1 MSAYDP
7 KRTSAAASNIRMPT
21 YKMPAEMAMKRREFL
36 TLMGAAAAWPLAARA
51 QSMLPTIGVLNS
63 RAPGES
69 SGPFEAFHQGLKD
82 RGFVE
87 GQNVKIEYR
96 FAHNQNERLPAL
108 AADLVQRQVTV
119 IVSMAG
125 TPGALAAKAAT
136 KVIPIVFQAG
146 VDPVA
151 AGLVASLSRPEGNLT
166 GVSQLL
172 SSTFAKQIE
181 LLHELIPK
189 ADIIALLINPTNQ
202 LHSKALLRD
211 LEAGA
216 SSLGLQLQVVH
227 ASTPG
232 DFDKAYTTLLELR
245 AGGLVIGP
253 DIFFLAQRD
262 QLVALAARHAVPAIY
277 PWREGATAGGLMSYG
292 SSQTETYRQLGIYAG
307 RILKGEKPADLPV
320 QQSTKVEF
328 ILNLKTAKGLGLTVP
343 NTLIGRA
350 DEVIE

>member
-1 MSAYDP
+1 MD
-7 KRTSAAASNIRMPT
+7 
-21 YKMPAEMAMKRREFL
+21 
-36 TLMGAAAAWPLAARA
+36 
-51 QSMLPTIGVLNS
+51 
-63 RAPGES
+63 
-69 SGPFEAFHQGLKD
+69 AFRQGLKET
-82 RGFVE
+82 GFVE
-87 GQNVKIEYR
+87 GQNVRIEYR
-96 FAHNQNERLPAL
+96 FAHNQNGRLPEL
-108 AADLVQRQVTV
+108 ATDLVQRQVTV

-125 TPGALAAKAAT
+125 TPGALAAKSAT

-172 SSTFAKQIE
+172 SSTFGKQIE

-189 ADIIALLINPTNQ
+189 AGAIALLINPTNQ
-202 LHSKALLRD
+202 LHSKPLLKD

-216 SSLGLQLQVVH
+216 RTLGLQLQFVR
-227 ASTPG
+227 ASAPD
-232 DFDKAYTTLLELR
+232 DFDKAYANLLELQV
-245 AGGLVIGP
+245 GGLVIGP
-253 DIFFLAQRD
+253 DIFFLAHRD
-262 QLVALAARHAVPAIY
+262 QLVELAARHSVPAIY

-292 SSQTETYRQLGIYAG
+292 SSQTETYRQVGIYTG

-328 ILNLKTAKGLGLTVP
+328 IINLKTAKALGLTVP

-350 DEVIE
+350 DEIIE

>member
-1 MSAYDP
+1 M
-7 KRTSAAASNIRMPT
+7 
-21 YKMPAEMAMKRREFL
+21 
-36 TLMGAAAAWPLAARA
+36 
-51 QSMLPTIGVLNS
+51 PTIGILNS

-69 SGPFEAFHQGLKD
+69 SRLLDAFRQGLKE

-87 GQNVKIEYR
+87 GQNVRIEYR
-96 FAHNQNERLPAL
+96 FANNKNERLPAL
-108 AADLVQRQVTV
+108 AADLVRRQVAV

-125 TPGALAAKAAT
+125 TPGALAAKSAT
-136 KVIPIVFQAG
+136 KAIPIVFQAG

-151 AGLVASLSRPEGNLT
+151 AGLVASLSRPEGNVT

-189 ADIIALLINPTNQ
+189 AYIIALLINPTNQ
-202 LHSKALLRD
+202 LHSRPLLNE

-216 SSLGLQLQVVH
+216 R
-227 ASTPG
+227 STPD
-232 DFDKAYTTLLELR
+232 DFDKAYATLPELK
-245 AGGLVIGP
+245 AGGIVVGP

-262 QLVALAARHAVPAIY
+262 QLVALAARYSVPAIY
-277 PWREGATAGGLMSYG
+277 PWREGAAAGGLISYG
-292 SSQTETYRQLGIYAG
+292 SSQTDTYRQLGIYTG

-320 QQSTKVEF
+320 QQSTKVEL
-328 ILNLKTAKGLGLTVP
+328 IVNLKTAKALGLTVP

>member
-1 MSAYDP
+1 M
-7 KRTSAAASNIRMPT
+7 
-21 YKMPAEMAMKRREFL
+21 
-36 TLMGAAAAWPLAARA
+36 
-51 QSMLPTIGVLNS
+51 PTIGVLNS

-69 SGPFEAFHQGLKD
+69 SRLLEAFRQGLKEK
-82 RGFVE
+82 GFIE

-96 FAHNQNERLPAL
+96 FANNHNDRLPAL
-108 AADLVQRQVTV
+108 AADLVRRQVTV

-125 TPGALAAKAAT
+125 TPGALAAKSAT
-136 KVIPIVFQAG
+136 SLIPIVFQAG

-151 AGLVASLSRPEGNLT
+151 AGLVTSLSRPGGNLT

-181 LLHELIPK
+181 LLHEVVPK
-189 ADIIALLINPTNQ
+189 AGTIALLVNPTNQ
-202 LHSKALLRD
+202 LHSKALLTE
-211 LEAGA
+211 LEGGA
-216 SSLGLQLQVVH
+216 RSLGLNLQFVR

-232 DFDKAYTTLLELR
+232 DFEKAFASALELR

-262 QLVALAARHAVPAIY
+262 QLVALAAQHSLPTIY

-292 SSQTETYRQLGIYAG
+292 SSQTDTYRQLGIYTA
-307 RILKGEKPADLPV
+307 RVLKGEKPADLPV
-320 QQSTKVEF
+320 QQSTKVEL
-328 ILNLKTAKGLGLTVP
+328 IINLKTAKAFNLTVP
-343 NTLIGRA
+343 NTVIGRA

>member
-1 MSAYDP
+1 M
-7 KRTSAAASNIRMPT
+7 R
-21 YKMPAEMAMKRREFL
+21 RREFI
-36 TLMGAAAAWPLAARA
+36 TLIGTAVAWPRAARA
-51 QSMLPTIGVLNS
+51 QSMMPTIGILNS

-69 SGPFEAFHQGLKD
+69 SRLLDAFRQGLKET
-82 RGFVE
+82 GFVE
-87 GQNVKIEYR
+87 GQNVRIEYR
-96 FAHNQNERLPAL
+96 FAHNQNGRLPEL
-108 AADLVQRQVTV
+108 ATDLVQRQVTV

-125 TPGALAAKAAT
+125 TPGALAAKSAT

-172 SSTFAKQIE
+172 SSTFGKQIE

-189 ADIIALLINPTNQ
+189 AGAIALLINPTNQ
-202 LHSKALLRD
+202 LHSKPLLKD

-216 SSLGLQLQVVH
+216 RTLGLQLQFVR
-227 ASTPG
+227 ASAPD
-232 DFDKAYTTLLELR
+232 DFDRAYANLLELQV
-245 AGGLVIGP
+245 GGLVIGP
-253 DIFFLAQRD
+253 DIFFLAHRD
-262 QLVALAARHAVPAIY
+262 QLVELAARHSVPAIY

-292 SSQTETYRQLGIYAG
+292 SSQTETYRQVGIYTG

-328 ILNLKTAKGLGLTVP
+328 VINLKTAKALGLTVP

-350 DEVIE
+350 DEIIE

>member
-1 MSAYDP
+1 M
-7 KRTSAAASNIRMPT
+7 R
-21 YKMPAEMAMKRREFL
+21 RREFI
-36 TLMGAAAAWPLAARA
+36 TLIGTAVAWPRAARA
-51 QSMLPTIGVLNS
+51 QSMMPTIGILNS

-69 SGPFEAFHQGLKD
+69 SRLLDAFRQGLKET
-82 RGFVE
+82 GFVE
-87 GQNVKIEYR
+87 GQNVRIEYR
-96 FAHNQNERLPAL
+96 FAHNQNGRLPEL
-108 AADLVQRQVTV
+108 ATDLVQRQVTV

-125 TPGALAAKAAT
+125 TPGALAAKSAT

-172 SSTFAKQIE
+172 SSTFGKQIE

-189 ADIIALLINPTNQ
+189 AGTIALLINPTNQ
-202 LHSKALLRD
+202 LHSKPLLKD

-216 SSLGLQLQVVH
+216 RTLGLQLQFVR
-227 ASTPG
+227 ASAPD
-232 DFDKAYTTLLELR
+232 DFDKAYANLLELQV
-245 AGGLVIGP
+245 GGLVIGP
-253 DIFFLAQRD
+253 DIFFLAHRD
-262 QLVALAARHAVPAIY
+262 QLVELAARHSVPAIY
-277 PWREGATAGGLMSYG
+277 PWREGVTAGGLMSYG
-292 SSQTETYRQLGIYAG
+292 SSQTETYRQVGIYTG

-328 ILNLKTAKGLGLTVP
+328 IINLRTAKALGLTVP

-350 DEVIE
+350 DEIIE

>member
-1 MSAYDP
+1 M
-7 KRTSAAASNIRMPT
+7 R
-21 YKMPAEMAMKRREFL
+21 RREFITL
-36 TLMGAAAAWPLAARA
+36 TGAAAAWPLAARA
-51 QSMLPTIGVLNS
+51 QSMMPTIGVLNS

-69 SGPFEAFHQGLKD
+69 SRLLDAFRQGLKD

-87 GQNVKIEYR
+87 GQNVRIEYR
-96 FAHNQNERLPAL
+96 FAHNQNGRLPEL
-108 AADLVQRQVTV
+108 ATDLVQRQVTV

-125 TPGALAAKAAT
+125 TPGALAAKSAT

-189 ADIIALLINPTNQ
+189 TGIIALLINPTNQ
-202 LHSKALLRD
+202 LHSKPLLKD
-211 LEAGA
+211 LEVGA
-216 SSLGLQLQVVH
+216 RTLGLQLQFVR
-227 ASTPG
+227 ASAPG
-232 DFDKAYTTLLELR
+232 DFDMAYATLRELQ

-262 QLVALAARHAVPAIY
+262 QLVALAARHSVPAIY

-292 SSQTETYRQLGIYAG
+292 SSQTETYRQLGIYTG
-307 RILKGEKPADLPV
+307 RILKGERPADLPV

-328 ILNLKTAKGLGLTVP
+328 IINLKTAKALGLTVP

>member
-1 MSAYDP
+1 M
-7 KRTSAAASNIRMPT
+7 R
-21 YKMPAEMAMKRREFL
+21 RREFI
-36 TLMGAAAAWPLAARA
+36 TLIGTAVAWPRAARA
-51 QSMLPTIGVLNS
+51 QSMMPTIGILNS

-69 SGPFEAFHQGLKD
+69 SRLLDAFRQGLKET
-82 RGFVE
+82 GFVE
-87 GQNVKIEYR
+87 GQNVRIEYR
-96 FAHNQNERLPAL
+96 FAHNQNGRLPEL
-108 AADLVQRQVTV
+108 ATDLVQRQVTV

-125 TPGALAAKAAT
+125 TPGALAAKSAT

-172 SSTFAKQIE
+172 SSTFGKQIE

-189 ADIIALLINPTNQ
+189 AGAIALLINPTNQ
-202 LHSKALLRD
+202 LHSKPLLKD

-216 SSLGLQLQVVH
+216 RTLGLQLQFVR
-227 ASTPG
+227 ASAPD
-232 DFDKAYTTLLELR
+232 DFDKAYANLLELQV
-245 AGGLVIGP
+245 GGLVIGP
-253 DIFFLAQRD
+253 DIFFLAHRD
-262 QLVALAARHAVPAIY
+262 QLVELAARHSVPAIY

-292 SSQTETYRQLGIYAG
+292 SSQTETYRQVGIYTG

-328 ILNLKTAKGLGLTVP
+328 IINLKTAKALGLTVP

-350 DEVIE
+350 DEIIE

>member
-1 MSAYDP
+1 M
-7 KRTSAAASNIRMPT
+7 
-21 YKMPAEMAMKRREFL
+21 
-36 TLMGAAAAWPLAARA
+36 
-51 QSMLPTIGVLNS
+51 PTIGVLNS

-69 SGPFEAFHQGLKD
+69 SRLLDAFRQGLKE

-87 GQNVKIEYR
+87 GQNVRIEYR
-96 FAHNQNERLPAL
+96 FANNKNERLPAL
-108 AADLVQRQVTV
+108 AVDLVQRQVTV

-125 TPGALAAKAAT
+125 TPGALAAKSAT
-136 KVIPIVFQAG
+136 KAIPIVFQAG

-151 AGLVASLSRPEGNLT
+151 ARLVASLSRPEGNVT

-189 ADIIALLINPTNQ
+189 AHVIALLINPTNQ
-202 LHSKALLRD
+202 LHSRPLLNE

-216 SSLGLQLQVVH
+216 RTLGLQLQVVR
-227 ASTPG
+227 ASTPD
-232 DFDKAYTTLLELR
+232 DFDRAYATLLELK
-245 AGGLVIGP
+245 AAGLVVGP
-253 DIFFLAQRD
+253 DIFFLTQRD
-262 QLVALAARHAVPAIY
+262 QLVALAARHSVPAIY
-277 PWREGATAGGLMSYG
+277 PWREGAAAGGLISYG
-292 SSQTETYRQLGIYAG
+292 SSQTDTYRQLGIYTG

-320 QQSTKVEF
+320 QQSTKVEL
-328 ILNLKTAKGLGLTVP
+328 IINLKTANALGLTVP

>member
-1 MSAYDP
+1 MRRRAFIQVLGGV
-7 KRTSAAASNIRMPT
+7 AASSS
-21 YKMPAEMAMKRREFL
+21 FF
-36 TLMGAAAAWPLAARA
+36 WPLVVKAKDPAMPVIGLLGTTSLEADAR
-51 QSMLPTIGVLNS
+51 LI
-63 RAPGES
+63 
-69 SGPFEAFHQGLKD
+69 PFRQGLKET
-82 RGFVE
+82 GFVE
-87 GQNVKIEYR
+87 GQNVAIEYR
-96 FAHNQNERLPAL
+96 WAEARNDRFPAL

-119 IVSMAG
+119 IVSLGG

-151 AGLVASLSRPEGNLT
+151 AGLVASLSRPDGNLT

-172 SSTFAKQIE
+172 SSTVAKQIE
-181 LLHELIPK
+181 LLHELVPK
-189 ADIIALLINPTNQ
+189 ASIIALLINPTNQ
-202 LHSKALLRD
+202 INSKALLRD

-216 SSLGLQLQVVH
+216 RTLGLQFQVVQ
-227 ASTPG
+227 ASAPG
-232 DFDKAYTTLLELR
+232 DFDKAYTTLAELR

-253 DIFFLAQRD
+253 DIFFLSQRD
-262 QLVALAARHAVPAIY
+262 QLVALAARHSVPAIY

-292 SSQTETYRQLGIYAG
+292 SSQTETYRQVGIYTG
-307 RILKGEKPADLPV
+307 RILKGEKPTDLPV

-328 ILNLKTAKGLGLTVP
+328 IINLKTAKALGLTVP

>member
-1 MSAYDP
+1 M
-7 KRTSAAASNIRMPT
+7 
-21 YKMPAEMAMKRREFL
+21 RRRDFV
-36 TLMGAAAAWPLAARA
+36 TLIGAAVAWPRITHA
-51 QSMLPTIGVLNS
+51 QSMPTIGVLNS

-69 SGPFEAFHQGLKD
+69 SRLLDAFRQGLKE

-87 GQNVKIEYR
+87 GQNVRIEYR
-96 FAHNQNERLPAL
+96 FANNQNERLPAL
-108 AADLVQRQVTV
+108 AVDLVQRQVTV

-125 TPGALAAKAAT
+125 TPGALAAKSAT

-151 AGLVASLSRPEGNLT
+151 AGLVASLGRPEGNIT

-181 LLHELIPK
+181 LLHELVPK
-189 ADIIALLINPTNQ
+189 PNLMALLINPTNQ
-202 LHSKALLRD
+202 LHSKPLLKD
-211 LEAGA
+211 LETAA
-216 SSLGLQLQVVH
+216 RKLGLQLQIVR

-232 DFDKAYTTLLELR
+232 DFDKAYAALLELQ
-245 AGGLVIGP
+245 AGGLVIAP
-253 DIFFLAQRD
+253 DIFFLAHRAE
-262 QLVALAARHAVPAIY
+262 LVALAARHSVPAIY

-292 SSQTETYRQLGIYAG
+292 SSQTATYRQLGIYTG

-320 QQSTKVEF
+320 QQSTKVEL
-328 ILNLKTAKGLGLTVP
+328 IINLKTAKALGLTVP
-343 NTLIGRA
+343 NILIGRA

>member
-1 MSAYDP
+1 M
-7 KRTSAAASNIRMPT
+7 R
-21 YKMPAEMAMKRREFL
+21 RREFITL
-36 TLMGAAAAWPLAARA
+36 TGAAAAWPLAARA
-51 QSMLPTIGVLNS
+51 QSMMPTIGVLNS

-69 SGPFEAFHQGLKD
+69 SRLLDAFRQGLKD

-87 GQNVKIEYR
+87 GQNVRIEYR
-96 FAHNQNERLPAL
+96 FAHNQNGRLPEL
-108 AADLVQRQVTV
+108 ATDLVQRQVTV

-125 TPGALAAKAAT
+125 TPGALAAKSAT

-189 ADIIALLINPTNQ
+189 TGIIALLINPTNQ
-202 LHSKALLRD
+202 LHSKPLLKD
-211 LEAGA
+211 LEVGA
-216 SSLGLQLQVVH
+216 RTLGLQLQFVR
-227 ASTPG
+227 ASAPG
-232 DFDKAYTTLLELR
+232 DFDMAYATLRELQ

-262 QLVALAARHAVPAIY
+262 QLVALAARHSVPAIY

-292 SSQTETYRQLGIYAG
+292 SSQTETYRQLGIYTG
-307 RILKGEKPADLPV
+307 RILKGERPADLPV

-328 ILNLKTAKGLGLTVP
+328 IVNLKTAKALGLTVP

>member
-1 MSAYDP
+1 M
-7 KRTSAAASNIRMPT
+7 R
-21 YKMPAEMAMKRREFL
+21 RREFI
-36 TLMGAAAAWPLAARA
+36 TLIGTAVAWPRAARA
-51 QSMLPTIGVLNS
+51 QSMMPTIGILNS

-69 SGPFEAFHQGLKD
+69 SRLLDAFRQGLKET
-82 RGFVE
+82 GFVE
-87 GQNVKIEYR
+87 GQNVRIEYR
-96 FAHNQNERLPAL
+96 FAHNQNGRLPEL
-108 AADLVQRQVTV
+108 ATDLVQRQVTV

-125 TPGALAAKAAT
+125 TPGALAAKSAT

-172 SSTFAKQIE
+172 SSTFGKQIE

-189 ADIIALLINPTNQ
+189 AGAIALLINPTNQ
-202 LHSKALLRD
+202 LHSKPLLKD

-216 SSLGLQLQVVH
+216 RTLGLQLQFVR
-227 ASTPG
+227 ASAPD
-232 DFDKAYTTLLELR
+232 DFDRAYANLLELQV
-245 AGGLVIGP
+245 GGLVIGP
-253 DIFFLAQRD
+253 DIFFLAHRD
-262 QLVALAARHAVPAIY
+262 QLVELAARHSVPAIY

-292 SSQTETYRQLGIYAG
+292 SSQTETYRQVGIYTG

-328 ILNLKTAKGLGLTVP
+328 IINLKTAKALGLTVP

-350 DEVIE
+350 DEIIE

>member
-1 MSAYDP
+1 M
-7 KRTSAAASNIRMPT
+7 R
-21 YKMPAEMAMKRREFL
+21 RREFI
-36 TLMGAAAAWPLAARA
+36 TLIGTAVAWPRAARA
-51 QSMLPTIGVLNS
+51 QSMMPTIGILNS

-69 SGPFEAFHQGLKD
+69 SRLLDAFRQGLKET
-82 RGFVE
+82 GFVE
-87 GQNVKIEYR
+87 GQNVRIEYR
-96 FAHNQNERLPAL
+96 FAHNQNGRLPEL
-108 AADLVQRQVTV
+108 ATDLVQRQVTV

-125 TPGALAAKAAT
+125 TPGALAAKSAT

-172 SSTFAKQIE
+172 SSTFGKQIE

-189 ADIIALLINPTNQ
+189 AGAIALLINPTNQ
-202 LHSKALLRD
+202 LHSKPLLKD

-216 SSLGLQLQVVH
+216 RTLGLQLQFVR
-227 ASTPG
+227 ASAPD
-232 DFDKAYTTLLELR
+232 DFDKAYANLLELQV
-245 AGGLVIGP
+245 GGLVIGP
-253 DIFFLAQRD
+253 DIFFLAHRD
-262 QLVALAARHAVPAIY
+262 QLVEVAARHSVPAIY

-292 SSQTETYRQLGIYAG
+292 SSQTETYRQVGIYTG

-328 ILNLKTAKGLGLTVP
+328 IINLKTAKALGLTVP

-350 DEVIE
+350 DEIIE

>member
-1 MSAYDP
+1 
-7 KRTSAAASNIRMPT
+7 
-21 YKMPAEMAMKRREFL
+21 
-36 TLMGAAAAWPLAARA
+36 
-51 QSMLPTIGVLNS
+51 
-63 RAPGES
+63 
-69 SGPFEAFHQGLKD
+69 QGLKD

-136 KVIPIVFQAG
+136 KVIPVVFQAG

-202 LHSKALLRD
+202 LHSKALLSD
-211 LEAGA
+211 LEARG
-216 SSLGLQLQVVH
+216 SSLALDVQV
-227 ASTPG
+227 
-232 DFDKAYTTLLELR
+232 
-245 AGGLVIGP
+245 
-253 DIFFLAQRD
+253 
-262 QLVALAARHAVPAIY
+262 ARHH
-277 PWREGATAGGLMSYG
+277 
-292 SSQTETYRQLGIYAG
+292 
-307 RILKGEKPADLPV
+307 
-320 QQSTKVEF
+320 ST
-328 ILNLKTAKGLGLTVP
+328 
-343 NTLIGRA
+343 
-350 DEVIE
+350 

>member
-1 MSAYDP
+1 M
-7 KRTSAAASNIRMPT
+7 RRREFITLMSAAA
-21 YKMPAEMAMKRREFL
+21 
-36 TLMGAAAAWPLAARA
+36 GWPLVARA
-51 QSMLPTIGVLNS
+51 QSTMPTIGVLNS

-69 SGPFEAFHQGLKD
+69 SRLLDAFREGLKE

-87 GQNVKIEYR
+87 GENVKIEYR
-96 FAHNQNERLPAL
+96 FAHNQNGRLPAL

-125 TPGALAAKAAT
+125 TPGALAAKSAT
-136 KVIPIVFQAG
+136 KVIPIIFQAG

-181 LLHELIPK
+181 LLHELLPK
-189 ADIIALLINPTNQ
+189 ASIIALLINPTNQ
-202 LHSKALLRD
+202 LHSKPLLTD

-216 SSLGLQLQVVH
+216 RTLGLHLQFVR
-227 ASTPG
+227 ASAPE
-232 DFDKAYTTLLELR
+232 DFDKAYTSLPELR

-262 QLVALAARHAVPAIY
+262 QLVALAARHSMPAIY

-292 SSQTETYRQLGIYAG
+292 SSQTDTYRQLGIYTG

-328 ILNLKTAKGLGLTVP
+328 IINLKTAKALGLTVP

-350 DEVIE
+350 DELIE

>member
-1 MSAYDP
+1 M
-7 KRTSAAASNIRMPT
+7 R
-21 YKMPAEMAMKRREFL
+21 RREFI
-36 TLMGAAAAWPLAARA
+36 TLIGTAVAWPRAARA
-51 QSMLPTIGVLNS
+51 QSMMPTIGILNS

-69 SGPFEAFHQGLKD
+69 SRLLEAFRQGLKET
-82 RGFVE
+82 GFVE
-87 GQNVKIEYR
+87 GQNVRIEYR
-96 FAHNQNERLPAL
+96 FAHNQNGRLPEL
-108 AADLVQRQVTV
+108 ATDLVQRQVTV

-125 TPGALAAKAAT
+125 TPGALAAKSAT

-172 SSTFAKQIE
+172 SSTFGKQIE

-189 ADIIALLINPTNQ
+189 AGTIALLINPTNQ
-202 LHSKALLRD
+202 LHSKPLLKD

-216 SSLGLQLQVVH
+216 RTLGLQLQFVR
-227 ASTPG
+227 ASAPD
-232 DFDKAYTTLLELR
+232 DFDKAYANLLELQV
-245 AGGLVIGP
+245 GGLVIGP
-253 DIFFLAQRD
+253 DIFFLAHRD
-262 QLVALAARHAVPAIY
+262 QLVELAARHSVPAIY

-292 SSQTETYRQLGIYAG
+292 SSQTETYRQVGIYTG

-328 ILNLKTAKGLGLTVP
+328 IINLKTAKALGLTVP

-350 DEVIE
+350 DEIIE

>member
-1 MSAYDP
+1 LD
-7 KRTSAAASNIRMPT
+7 
-21 YKMPAEMAMKRREFL
+21 
-36 TLMGAAAAWPLAARA
+36 
-51 QSMLPTIGVLNS
+51 
-63 RAPGES
+63 
-69 SGPFEAFHQGLKD
+69 AFRQGLKEQ
-82 RGFVE
+82 GFVE
-87 GQNVKIEYR
+87 GQNVRIEYQ
-96 FAHNQNERLPAL
+96 FASDHNERLPAL
-108 AADLVQRQVTV
+108 AADLVQRRVTV

-125 TPGALAAKAAT
+125 TPGALAAKSAT
-136 KVIPIVFQAG
+136 KLIPIVFQAG

-151 AGLVASLSRPEGNLT
+151 AGLVTSLSRPGGNLT

-189 ADIIALLINPTNQ
+189 AGAFALLINPTNQ
-202 LHSKALLRD
+202 LHSKPLLME

-216 SSLGLQLQVVH
+216 RSLGLQLQFVR
-227 ASTPG
+227 ASAPG
-232 DFDKAYTTLLELR
+232 DFDKAFATALESQV
-245 AGGLVIGP
+245 GGLVIAP

-262 QLVALAARHAVPAIY
+262 QLVALAAHHSVPAIY

-292 SSQTETYRQLGIYAG
+292 SSQTDTYRQLGIYTA

-320 QQSTKVEF
+320 QQSTKVEL
-328 ILNLKTAKGLGLTVP
+328 IINLKTAKALGLTVP

>member
-1 MSAYDP
+1 M
-7 KRTSAAASNIRMPT
+7 M
-21 YKMPAEMAMKRREFL
+21 
-36 TLMGAAAAWPLAARA
+36 
-51 QSMLPTIGVLNS
+51 PTIGILNS

-69 SGPFEAFHQGLKD
+69 SRLLDAFRQGLKET
-82 RGFVE
+82 GFVE
-87 GQNVKIEYR
+87 GQNVRIEYR
-96 FAHNQNERLPAL
+96 FAHNQNGRLPEL
-108 AADLVQRQVTV
+108 ATDLVQRQVTV

-125 TPGALAAKAAT
+125 TPGALAAKSAT

-172 SSTFAKQIE
+172 SSTFGKQIE

-189 ADIIALLINPTNQ
+189 AGTIALLINPTNQ
-202 LHSKALLRD
+202 LHSKPLLKD

-216 SSLGLQLQVVH
+216 RTLGLQLQFVR
-227 ASTPG
+227 ASAPD
-232 DFDKAYTTLLELR
+232 DFDKAYANLLELQV
-245 AGGLVIGP
+245 GGLVIGP
-253 DIFFLAQRD
+253 DIFFLAHRD
-262 QLVALAARHAVPAIY
+262 QLVELAARHSVPAIY

-292 SSQTETYRQLGIYAG
+292 SSQTETYRQVGIYTG

-328 ILNLKTAKGLGLTVP
+328 IINLKTAKALGLTVP

-350 DEVIE
+350 DEIIE

>member
-1 MSAYDP
+1 M
-7 KRTSAAASNIRMPT
+7 R
-21 YKMPAEMAMKRREFL
+21 RREFI
-36 TLMGAAAAWPLAARA
+36 TLIGTAVAWPRAARA
-51 QSMLPTIGVLNS
+51 QSMMPTIGILNS

-69 SGPFEAFHQGLKD
+69 SRLLDAFRQGLKET
-82 RGFVE
+82 GFVE
-87 GQNVKIEYR
+87 GQNVRIEYR
-96 FAHNQNERLPAL
+96 FAHNQNGRLPEL
-108 AADLVQRQVTV
+108 ATDLVQRQVTV

-125 TPGALAAKAAT
+125 TPGALAAKSAT

-172 SSTFAKQIE
+172 SSTFGKQIE

-189 ADIIALLINPTNQ
+189 AGTIALLINPTNQ
-202 LHSKALLRD
+202 LHSKPLLKD

-216 SSLGLQLQVVH
+216 RTLGLQLQFVR
-227 ASTPG
+227 ASAPD
-232 DFDKAYTTLLELR
+232 DFDKAYANLLELQV
-245 AGGLVIGP
+245 GGLVIGP
-253 DIFFLAQRD
+253 DIFFLAHHD
-262 QLVALAARHAVPAIY
+262 QLVELAARHSVPAIY

-292 SSQTETYRQLGIYAG
+292 SSQTETYRQVGIYTG

-328 ILNLKTAKGLGLTVP
+328 IINLKTAKALGLTVP

-350 DEVIE
+350 DEIIE

>member
-1 MSAYDP
+1 
-7 KRTSAAASNIRMPT
+7 
-21 YKMPAEMAMKRREFL
+21 MKRREFIRL
-36 TLMGAAAAWPLAARA
+36 IGGAAVAWPLAARA
-51 QSMLPTIGVLNS
+51 QSTMPTIGVLNS

-69 SGPFEAFHQGLKD
+69 SGPLDAFRQGLKD
-82 RGFVE
+82 TGFVE
-87 GQNVKIEYR
+87 GHNVKIEYR
-96 FAHNQNERLPAL
+96 FAHNQNDRLPEL
-108 AADLVQRQVTV
+108 ATDLVQRQVTV
-119 IVSMAG
+119 IVSVAG
-125 TPGALAAKAAT
+125 TPGALAAKSAT

-166 GVSQLL
+166 GISQLL
-172 SSTFAKQIE
+172 SSTVAKQIE
-181 LLHELIPK
+181 LLHELVPK
-189 ADIIALLINPTNQ
+189 ASIIGLLINPTNQ
-202 LHSKALLRD
+202 INSKALLRD

-216 SSLGLQLQVVH
+216 RNLGLQLEVIQ
-227 ASTPG
+227 ASVPG

-253 DIFFLAQRD
+253 DIFFLSQRD
-262 QLVALAARHAVPAIY
+262 QLVALAARHSMPAIY

-292 SSQTETYRQLGIYAG
+292 SSQTETYRLLGIYAG
-307 RILKGEKPADLPV
+307 RILKAEKPADLPV

-328 ILNLKTAKGLGLTVP
+328 IINLKTAKALGLTVP

>member
-1 MSAYDP
+1 M
-7 KRTSAAASNIRMPT
+7 R
-21 YKMPAEMAMKRREFL
+21 RREFI
-36 TLMGAAAAWPLAARA
+36 TLIGTAVAWPRAARA
-51 QSMLPTIGVLNS
+51 QSMMPTIGILNS

-69 SGPFEAFHQGLKD
+69 SRLLDAFRQGLKET
-82 RGFVE
+82 GFVE
-87 GQNVKIEYR
+87 GQNVRIEYR
-96 FAHNQNERLPAL
+96 FAHNQNGRLPEL
-108 AADLVQRQVTV
+108 ATDLVQRQVTV

-125 TPGALAAKAAT
+125 TPGALAAKSAT

-172 SSTFAKQIE
+172 SSTFGKQIE

-189 ADIIALLINPTNQ
+189 AGTIALLINPTNQ
-202 LHSKALLRD
+202 LHSKPLLKD

-216 SSLGLQLQVVH
+216 RTLGLQLQFVR
-227 ASTPG
+227 ASAPD
-232 DFDKAYTTLLELR
+232 DFDKAYANLLELQV
-245 AGGLVIGP
+245 GGLVIGP
-253 DIFFLAQRD
+253 DIFFLAHRD
-262 QLVALAARHAVPAIY
+262 QLVELAARHSVPAIY

-292 SSQTETYRQLGIYAG
+292 SSQIETYRQVGIYTG

-328 ILNLKTAKGLGLTVP
+328 VINLKTAKALGLTVP

-350 DEVIE
+350 DEIIE

>member
-1 MSAYDP
+1 M
-7 KRTSAAASNIRMPT
+7 R
-21 YKMPAEMAMKRREFL
+21 RREFI
-36 TLMGAAAAWPLAARA
+36 TLIGTTVAWPRAARA
-51 QSMLPTIGVLNS
+51 QSMMPTIGILNS

-69 SGPFEAFHQGLKD
+69 SRLLEAFRQGLKET
-82 RGFVE
+82 GFVE
-87 GQNVKIEYR
+87 GQNVRIEYR
-96 FAHNQNERLPAL
+96 FAHNQNGRLPEL
-108 AADLVQRQVTV
+108 ATDLVQRQVTV

-125 TPGALAAKAAT
+125 TPGALAAKSAT

-172 SSTFAKQIE
+172 SSTFGKQIE

-189 ADIIALLINPTNQ
+189 AGTIALLINPTNQ
-202 LHSKALLRD
+202 LHSKPLLKD

-216 SSLGLQLQVVH
+216 RTLGLQLQFVR
-227 ASTPG
+227 ASAPD
-232 DFDKAYTTLLELR
+232 DFDKAYANLLELQV
-245 AGGLVIGP
+245 GGLVIGP
-253 DIFFLAQRD
+253 DIFFLAHRD
-262 QLVALAARHAVPAIY
+262 QLVELAARHSVPAIY

-292 SSQTETYRQLGIYAG
+292 SSQTETYRQVGIYTG

-328 ILNLKTAKGLGLTVP
+328 IINLKTAKALGLTVP

-350 DEVIE
+350 DEIIE

>member
-1 MSAYDP
+1 M
-7 KRTSAAASNIRMPT
+7 R
-21 YKMPAEMAMKRREFL
+21 RREFV
-36 TLMGAAAAWPLAARA
+36 TLLGSAAVAGPLAARA
-51 QSMLPTIGVLNS
+51 QSTMPTIGVLNS

-69 SGPFEAFHQGLKD
+69 SRLLDAFREGLND

-87 GQNVKIEYR
+87 GHNVKIEYR
-96 FAHNQNERLPAL
+96 FANNQNERLPAL

-125 TPGALAAKAAT
+125 TPGALAAKSAT

-181 LLHELIPK
+181 LLHELVPK
-189 ADIIALLINPTNQ
+189 ASIIALLINPTNQ
-202 LHSKALLRD
+202 LHSQPLLRD

-216 SSLGLQLQVVH
+216 RTLGLQLQVVR

-232 DFDKAYTTLLELR
+232 DFGKAYTTLLELG
-245 AGGLVIGP
+245 AGGIVIGP

>member
-1 MSAYDP
+1 M
-7 KRTSAAASNIRMPT
+7 R
-21 YKMPAEMAMKRREFL
+21 RREFI
-36 TLMGAAAAWPLAARA
+36 TLIGTAVAWPRAARA
-51 QSMLPTIGVLNS
+51 QSMMPTIGILNS

-69 SGPFEAFHQGLKD
+69 SRLLDAFRQGLKET
-82 RGFVE
+82 GFVE
-87 GQNVKIEYR
+87 GQNVRIEYR
-96 FAHNQNERLPAL
+96 FAHNQNGRLPEL
-108 AADLVQRQVTV
+108 ATDLVQRQVTV

-125 TPGALAAKAAT
+125 TPGALAAKSAT

-172 SSTFAKQIE
+172 SSTFGKQIE

-189 ADIIALLINPTNQ
+189 AGTIALLINPTNQ
-202 LHSKALLRD
+202 LHSKPLLKD

-216 SSLGLQLQVVH
+216 RTLGLQLQFVR
-227 ASTPG
+227 ASAPD
-232 DFDKAYTTLLELR
+232 DFDKAYANLLELQV
-245 AGGLVIGP
+245 GGLVIGP
-253 DIFFLAQRD
+253 DIFFLAHRD
-262 QLVALAARHAVPAIY
+262 QLVELAARHSVPAIY

-292 SSQTETYRQLGIYAG
+292 SSQTETYRQVGIYTG

-328 ILNLKTAKGLGLTVP
+328 IINLKTAKALGLTVP

-350 DEVIE
+350 DEIIE